1 MKTIEIL
8 DRLEGVNFS
17 TEQARTITE
26 IFEERQ
32 SKTASTRELEKVED
46 NLMAEIRS
54 VSEEVKAV
62 DTRLTAEIKAVDK
75 RFSAEIRSLSEEV
88 KAVDKRLT
96 AEIKAVDKRLTD
108 IKFDLVKWI
117 LGAMVINIGVVCG
130 IIFFLIKYL
139 SS

>member
-46 NLMAEIRS
+46 NLMTEIRS

-62 DTRLTAEIKAVDK
+62 DNRLTAEIKSV
-75 RFSAEIRSLSEEV
+75 SEEV

-96 AEIKAVDKRLTD
+96 DT
-108 IKFDLVKWI
+108 KFDLVKWI

>member
-54 VSEEVKAV
+54 VSEDVKAV
-62 DTRLTAEIKAVDK
+62 DKRLTAEIKSV
-75 RFSAEIRSLSEEV
+75 SEEV